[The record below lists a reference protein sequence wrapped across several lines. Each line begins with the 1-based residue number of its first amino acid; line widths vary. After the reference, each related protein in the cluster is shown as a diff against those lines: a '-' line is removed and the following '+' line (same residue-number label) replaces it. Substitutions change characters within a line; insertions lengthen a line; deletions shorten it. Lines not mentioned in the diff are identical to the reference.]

1 MGFFSL
7 ARLGRNR
14 RSVTSSV
21 FLATFVGS
29 LLTVS
34 ASSLL
39 PCPARTNKALSN
51 QEVGEEGAA
60 NASANHNASPSSSK
74 ARPLAG
80 ERIALTGRKG
90 WIQVEGPPG

>member
-60 NASANHNASPSSSK
+60 NASANPSSSK